1 MPAPYSRILR
11 RHFHCN
17 GVNNME
23 LKSIVGPI
31 TTPDLMAGAHGPT
44 EVVKLWEEASRKL
57 SLTYSEHFR
66 ATHRADALSG
76 RPSILER
83 SGLGVFDLPLRPALK
98 TVRLRSHPSPP
109 HVPLPVSP
117 GYTLNLWGTY

>member
-44 EVVKLWEEASRKL
+44 EVVNLWEEASRIGDPE
-57 SLTYSEHFR
+57 SY
-66 ATHRADALSG
+66 
-76 RPSILER
+76 
-83 SGLGVFDLPLRPALK
+83 
-98 TVRLRSHPSPP
+98 
-109 HVPLPVSP
+109 PLPI
-117 GYTLNLWGTY
+117 LNIFVPHTGQTP